1 MGMFAY
7 LVLGTSLTLGTTHVG
22 LVWVIMQVLYSKVLQ
37 PVSYAVT
44 LS

>member
-1 MGMFAY
+1 MGIFAY
-7 LVLGTSLTLGTTHVG
+7 LVLGTNAALGTTLVG
-22 LVWVIMQVLYSKVLQ
+22 LVWVIMQALYSKVLQ